1 MKNIT
6 TKILLTAVALS
17 AAAIMPAQNA
27 APAVAPAAAP
37 AAAKPAPTLDQI
49 LAPLPDVLAEAG
61 SYKVTKAELIKR
73 LNDMDGAAAILVQM
87 PENIRTI
94 QLRKVV
100 ENIVQEKYFLDLA
113 AKAGYKADKAWA
125 KEKLMK
131 NFSELPKEQQEQI
144 KQQLAQ
150 DKKTVEQFIDESLKN
165 ETQVQ
170 YIAITSFMEDK
181 FKKVFDKVSDADI
194 QKFYNDNKEKE
205 FKQPEMVRV
214 AHILIMPTDDPQKLM
229 TKGATPEEW
238 AAAEKKVKA
247 VEERLKKGE
256 DFGTVAAEVSAC
268 PSGKQSKGE
277 LPAFM
282 ADGTMAMGGQGRMDP
297 DFTKASYALAKAG
310 DVSAPVKTMFGY
322 HIIKLL
328 EKTKEGY
335 VAFDDQVKAQI
346 KQFLAQQTVGKE
358 LDALR
363 SALPIKVYGLEV
375 KAEPAAPA
383 APAAK

>member
-1 MKNIT
+1 MKKLT

-27 APAVAPAAAP
+27 APAAPVAPAAP
-37 AAAKPAPTLDQI
+37 AAAKPAPTIEQI
-49 LAPLPDVLAEAG
+49 LAPLPDVLAESG
-61 SYKVTKAELIKR
+61 SYKVTKADLLGR
-73 LNDMDGAAAILVQM
+73 LKDMDGAVTILGQM
-87 PENIRTI
+87 PENIRNI
-94 QLRKVV
+94 QLRRVV

-131 NFSELPKEQQEQI
+131 NFAELPKEQQEQV
-144 KQQLAQ
+144 KQKLAQ
-150 DKKTVEQFIDESLKN
+150 DKKTLEQFIDESLKN

-170 YIAITSFMEDK
+170 YIAIGSFMDDK
-181 FKKVFDKVSDADI
+181 FKQALAKVSDADV
-194 QKFYNDNKEKE
+194 QKFYADNKETQ

-229 TKGATPEEW
+229 TKGATPEDW

-268 PSGKQSKGE
+268 SSGKQSKGE
-277 LPAFM
+277 LPPFTG
-282 ADGTMAMGGQGRMDP
+282 DGSMIMGGQGKMDP
-297 DFTKASYALAKAG
+297 DFTKASFALAKAG

-328 EKTKEGY
+328 EKTPGSY
-335 VAFDDQVKAQI
+335 VELNDQLKAQV
-346 KQFLAQQTVGKE
+346 KQFLAQEAVGKE
-358 LDALR
+358 LNALR
-363 SALPIKVYGLEV
+363 AALQIKVYGLDV
-375 KAEPAAPA
+375 KAEPAA
-383 APAAK
+383 K